1 MFGKCIKN
9 RHEKSINTSDG
20 MHRKCVGSRG
30 IRRINNRRGSYLVE
44 AAVVIPF
51 FIIAVMLLIG
61 IMPVIST
68 CERITF
74 DVCEEMRLEM
84 AKSAVRSS
92 RAALPLSVQARVP
105 AEESKVTSFRVTG
118 FRYRFEEDG
127 TGDRIELK
135 FRAVF
140 HEKTPVGAFGRIRF
154 DGRIEGRTFTGAYYR
169 GGGRGGGIV
178 CIFPKAGRC
187 YHSRACSFVKANCH
201 QTFLSEEIRRRYR
214 PCPNCRAGKASA
226 GSPVFVFEDT
236 GRAYHLAGCSAVSR
250 YYIETD
256 KNQAVEK
263 GYTPCG
269 KCGGVPQGVSQQKGG
284 A

>member
-1 MFGKCIKN
+1 MFGKHIKDRREKNISTADDRCGKRVRN
-9 RHEKSINTSDG
+9 RC
-20 MHRKCVGSRG
+20 RKH
-30 IRRINNRRGSYLVE
+30 INNRRGSYLVE
-44 AAVVIPF
+44 AAVVVPF

-61 IMPVIST
+61 IIPVIST

-74 DVCEEMRLEM
+74 DVCEEVRLEM

-92 RAALPLSVQARVP
+92 RAALPLSVQTRVP
-105 AEESKVTSFRVTG
+105 AEEPKVTSFRVAG

-127 TGDRIELK
+127 IGDRIELK

-154 DGRIEGRTFTGAYYR
+154 DGIIEGRAFTGTYYR
-169 GGGRGGGIV
+169 GGGGGGGIV

-187 YHSRACSFVKANCH
+187 YHSRSCSFVKANCH
-201 QTFLSEEIRRRYR
+201 QTFLSEEIRRKYR
-214 PCPNCRAGKASA
+214 PCPNCRARKAAA

-236 GRAYHLAGCSAVSR
+236 GKAYHLAGCNAVSR

-256 KNQAVEK
+256 KNRAAEK
-263 GYTPCG
+263 GYVPCG
-269 KCGGVPQGVSQQKGG
+269 KCGGVPQGASQKKGG